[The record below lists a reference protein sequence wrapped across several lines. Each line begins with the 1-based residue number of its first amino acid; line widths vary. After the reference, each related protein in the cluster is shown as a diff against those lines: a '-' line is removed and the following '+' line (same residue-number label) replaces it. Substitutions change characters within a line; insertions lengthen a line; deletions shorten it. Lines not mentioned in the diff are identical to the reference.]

1 MGQVVQVAVAVAMGL
16 GILFIGRW
24 GIRLLA
30 TPVPEEIDRDDVI
43 DVEAPFICTVC
54 GLQLTVTHAQGE
66 DVEAPRHCR
75 EEMEPATFGD

>member
-1 MGQVVQVAVAVAMGL
+1 MSQVVQVAVAVAMGL

-30 TPVPEEIDRDDVI
+30 TPTPEEIDPDDVI

-54 GLQLTVTHAQGE
+54 GLRLTVTHAQGE

>member
-1 MGQVVQVAVAVAMGL
+1 MSQAVQVAIAVAMGL

-30 TPVPEEIDRDDVI
+30 TPAPEDIDPDDVI

-54 GLQLTVTHAQGE
+54 GLRLTVTHAQGQE
-66 DVEAPRHCR
+66 VDAPRHCR
-75 EEMEPATFGD
+75 EEMEPAIIDE